1 MLTKTDAESIMF
13 LSNNG
18 LARSLTQ
25 GGDFPVVR
33 AHSTQGSILWKGRG
47 GFTPNFAKY
56 SKMPEI
62 VIYL

>member
-33 AHSTQGSILWKGRG
+33 AHSTQGSIL
-47 GFTPNFAKY
+47 
-56 SKMPEI
+56 
-62 VIYL
+62 